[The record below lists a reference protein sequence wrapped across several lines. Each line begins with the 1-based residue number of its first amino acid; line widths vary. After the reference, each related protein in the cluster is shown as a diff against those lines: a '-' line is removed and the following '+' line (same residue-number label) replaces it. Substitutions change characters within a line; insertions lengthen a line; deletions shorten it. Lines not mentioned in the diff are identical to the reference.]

1 MNIKKIYIIVISILI
16 IILGVVI
23 WSFFNGEKEVINSI
37 QEITPEQEISDDQLR
52 NTVVSLYFINKDTGD
67 IEIENRL
74 IDVKRLLV
82 NPYNELI
89 NLWILGSNNEKLK
102 TCCSNE
108 VKINNIELLEN
119 CLTVDLSKNFIETY
133 NGENDN
139 EIKVVYCIVN
149 TLTELTEVDSVK
161 ILIEGQENQYLG
173 KVKLSEKYYR
183 INN

>member
-1 MNIKKIYIIVISILI
+1 M
-16 IILGVVI
+16 
-23 WSFFNGEKEVINSI
+23 
-37 QEITPEQEISDDQLR
+37 
-52 NTVVSLYFINKDTGD
+52 
-67 IEIENRL
+67 
-74 IDVKRLLV
+74 
-82 NPYNELI
+82 
-89 NLWILGSNNEKLK
+89 
-102 TCCSNE
+102 
-108 VKINNIELLEN
+108 KINNIELLEN

>member
-1 MNIKKIYIIVISILI
+1 MCKSDKTRIFSHMVLLILHRYQMVIGKTIERIL
-16 IILGVVI
+16 
-23 WSFFNGEKEVINSI
+23 EKVRE
-37 QEITPEQEISDDQLR
+37 
-52 NTVVSLYFINKDTGD
+52 
-67 IEIENRL
+67 
-74 IDVKRLLV
+74 
-82 NPYNELI
+82 
-89 NLWILGSNNEKLK
+89 NNEKLK